1 MAFTGNA
8 ACSAFKVA
16 QWNGGINFATDTY
29 YLALYT
35 NAAALGVDTPVYT
48 TAGEVVAAGYPAGG
62 VPLTVTVQP
71 AASGSTVYVSFANV
85 TVNAG
90 LTARGALIYKNAATK
105 TAVAVLDF
113 GADKT
118 SVATFTVQ
126 FPAPTATAAII
137 RCVSTT

>member
-1 MAFTGNA
+1 MAFTGNT
-8 ACSAFKVA
+8 ACNALKLA

-35 NAAALGVDTPVYT
+35 NDATLGVDTPVYT
-48 TAGEVVAAGYPAGG
+48 TIGEVVAAGYPAGG

-71 AASGSTVYVSFANV
+71 TASGTTVYTSFANV
-85 TVNAG
+85 TINAA

-105 TAVAVLDF
+105 TAMAVLDF

-118 SVATFTVQ
+118 SRATFTVS
-126 FPAPTATAAII
+126 FPAATVTDAII
-137 RCVSTT
+137 RTK